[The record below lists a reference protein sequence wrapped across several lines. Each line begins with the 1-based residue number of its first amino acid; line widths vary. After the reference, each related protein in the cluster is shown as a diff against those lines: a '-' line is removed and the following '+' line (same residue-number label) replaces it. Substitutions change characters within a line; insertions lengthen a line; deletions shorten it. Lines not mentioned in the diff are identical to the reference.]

1 METVEFIRVPGPEVA
16 SGDGM
21 PSGGLPAFS
30 VFQSVRNL
38 VKSGLG
44 EGTGLGCLGR
54 EKTTHQERG
63 QNICGGEKV
72 TSAKTAMTGLLM
84 GRGAAGEP
92 KSKCFSNSIIPTTA
106 IVATKITKPHV
117 YKCQPNTGEP

>member
-54 EKTTHQERG
+54 EKNHTSGTWTEYLRRR
-63 QNICGGEKV
+63 EK
-72 TSAKTAMTGLLM
+72 
-84 GRGAAGEP
+84 
-92 KSKCFSNSIIPTTA
+92 
-106 IVATKITKPHV
+106 
-117 YKCQPNTGEP
+117 